1 MVEDPAPV
9 GIWSADSSLVVSLA
23 FTDARAILPDLPLCR
38 ALLAIFSIVSLYTVS
53 PTQTYSIAR
62 LY

>member
-23 FTDARAILPDLPLCR
+23 FTDARDTLPDLALCR
-38 ALLAIFSIVSLYTVS
+38 ALLAIFLIVSLYTVS
-53 PTQTYSIAR
+53 PTQAYSVAR